1 MGQPVA
7 EGSQSLW
14 QCGER
19 RDVGFLWTTCR
30 SCMKGSCCECCLRSY
45 QTGLTVSIKSL
56 KKWLKSNHW
65 VLSSCHFKETGGQEV
80 PRTGI
85 SKEATEV
92 LVWHLLHTRYLLK
105 RKALISSS
113 NFNTLLASGGGNL
126 TKLIIIVGRE

>member
-1 MGQPVA
+1 MGQSVA